1 MNLSLRDV
9 EYFLA
14 AVDHGNLARAAA
26 SCAVSQPALSKSLKR
41 LEADTGLVL
50 FDRASGRSI
59 QLTSSGLVFLE
70 HARKLWAEYRD
81 AVRHAGEL
89 RVGQAGL
96 LRIGATG
103 ATLDTVVL
111 PALAELLPRRPALRA
126 DLQVALSDDLRDRI
140 EKGALDLA
148 IAPVYVETPSTLVQ
162 EPIKI
167 DDLSIVASRRH
178 ALAVR
183 RKLKLAD
190 LADYRWVLPD
200 SRSIAR
206 KVLDARFDAQGLG
219 LPQAALEVS
228 HFSAGALRL
237 IANSNLLAA
246 LPSMVLALERH
257 SDLVSLPVTL
267 DKPLW
272 RQIVLLSRRE
282 AIWSPLMSELRNVLL
297 AMVKPMDMADMNR
310 RLRRP

>member
-59 QLTSSGLVFLE
+59 QLTSAGLVFLQ

-111 PALAELLPRRPALRA
+111 PALAELLPKRPALRV
-126 DLQVALSDDLRDRI
+126 DLQVALSDDLRDRV
-140 EKGALDLA
+140 EKGSLDMA
-148 IAPVYVETPSTLVQ
+148 IAPIYVETPSTLAQ
-162 EPIKI
+162 ETIKV
-167 DDLSIVASRRH
+167 DDLCIVASRRH
-178 ALAVR
+178 PLAAR

-190 LADYRWVLPD
+190 LAGYRWVLPD
-200 SRSIAR
+200 SRSVAR
-206 KVLDARFDAQGLG
+206 KVLDARFDAHRIA
-219 LPQAALEVS
+219 LPAAALEVA
-228 HFSAGALRL
+228 HFSAGTLRL
-237 IANSNLLAA
+237 IVNSTLLAA
-246 LPSMVLALERH
+246 LPSMVLALEPR
-257 SDLVSLPVTL
+257 SDLVTLPVVM

-282 AIWSPLMSELRNVLL
+282 AIWSPLMSELHNVLL
-297 AMVKPMDMADMNR
+297 GRVKPADMAAVNR
-310 RLRRP
+310 RLARP

>member
-59 QLTSSGLVFLE
+59 QLTSAGLVFLE

-89 RVGQAGL
+89 RIGQAGL

-103 ATLDTVVL
+103 ATVDTVVL
-111 PALAELLPRRPALRA
+111 PAVAELLPKRPALRI
-126 DLQVALSDDLRDRI
+126 DLQVALSDDLHDRI
-140 EKGALDLA
+140 EKGSLDLA
-148 IAPVYVETPSTLVQ
+148 IVPVYAETPGTLKQ
-162 EPIKI
+162 EPIKA
-167 DDLSIVASRRH
+167 DDLCIVASRRH
-178 ALAVR
+178 PLAT
-183 RKLKLAD
+183 RKKLRLAD
-190 LADYRWVLPD
+190 LDGCRWILPG
-200 SRSIAR
+200 SRSVAR
-206 KVLDARFDAQGLG
+206 KVLDARFDAQGVG
-219 LPQAALEVS
+219 LPKAALEVS

-237 IANSNLLAA
+237 VAGSDLLAA
-246 LPSMVLALERH
+246 LPSMILASEHH
-257 SDLVSLPVTL
+257 SDLVTLPVVL
-267 DKPLW
+267 GGPLW

-297 AMVKPMDMADMNR
+297 AMV
-310 RLRRP
+310 